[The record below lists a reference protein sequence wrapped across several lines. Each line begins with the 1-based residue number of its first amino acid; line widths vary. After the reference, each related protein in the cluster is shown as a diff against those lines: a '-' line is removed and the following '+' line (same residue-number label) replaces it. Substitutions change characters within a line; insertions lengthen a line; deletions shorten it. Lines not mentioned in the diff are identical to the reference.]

1 MKMKSLRSVRAR
13 AVLVFLLA
21 ALLIAWGAGT
31 AVYRWSVQHGFRA
44 LHDSSTLTLALQ
56 EAALN
61 KEVGRF
67 GLVPI
72 TVASDRTIV
81 DYLANPG
88 SQDSA
93 AINRFLSSLNANV
106 GAESIYLISLDGTVL
121 ASSNWQAEHSFI
133 GNRLPFRPYFQ
144 QAQVGR
150 ISSYYAVG
158 TTQSQPG
165 YYLATAVEH
174 ANQRVGIV
182 AIKIGLEQLELV
194 WHARNQPL
202 LLVDNN
208 HVIVLSSV
216 PAWKFHTIG
225 ALNATTK
232 DALAQSRQYNQ
243 QPIES
248 LPWETEK
255 RLAKDTSLVTLSL
268 DKRNARYLA
277 VDWPVAS
284 LGMTLISLTDPGPE
298 ETEAGVWAL
307 ATGILILFIAVASL
321 SFAQWRMSIRDRL
334 AAQDRLREANDRLE
348 EQVAQRNA
356 ELTAAN
362 AALTRQ
368 VEERTLA
375 ATQLQN
381 FQKELIRT
389 ENLAVIGQLSA
400 GLAHEINQPLAA
412 LSTLSANAVRFLER
426 QDVATVRHNLE
437 RINDIVVRMGRLT
450 RQLKSFARNADDD
463 SSDADIATSVEAA
476 QALLAHRMQQEGKAI
491 RFELGAFPASIRVRC
506 NAVRLEQVLVN
517 LIGNAMDAVEG
528 IDNPAISVY
537 WHIVNDR
544 AVINVDD
551 NGSGMSEDVLQ
562 RIFEPFFTTKS
573 LSGLGLGLAIS
584 SDIVKSYGGTLTAM
598 NLPNGGARFSVTLG
612 LAIEKGGMRHE

>member
-1 MKMKSLRSVRAR
+1 VRAR
-13 AVLVFLLA
+13 AVLLFLFA
-21 ALLIAWGAGT
+21 ALLIAAAAGA
-31 AVYRWSVQHGFRA
+31 AVYRWSVQRGFRA

-61 KEVGRF
+61 KEVDRF
-67 GLVPI
+67 GLVPL
-72 TVASDRTIV
+72 TVASDKTIV

-88 SQDSA
+88 GQDSA

-106 GAESIYLISLDGTVL
+106 GAESIFLISLDGTVL
-121 ASSNWQAEHSFI
+121 ASSNWQTDHSFI

-144 QAQVGR
+144 QAKVGR

-158 TTQSQPG
+158 TTQSRPG
-165 YYLATAVEH
+165 YYLATAVEF

-182 AIKIGLEQLELV
+182 AIKIGLEQLELL
-194 WHARNQPL
+194 WHARTQPL
-202 LLVDNN
+202 LLVDTNN
-208 HVIVLSSV
+208 VVVLSSV
-216 PAWKFHTIG
+216 SAWKFHTIG
-225 ALNATTK
+225 ELSAATKET
-232 DALAQSRQYNQ
+232 LAQSRQYNQ
-243 QPIES
+243 QPIDP
-248 LPWETEK
+248 LPWTIEK
-255 RLAKDTSLVTLSL
+255 RLAKDTSLVTVPL
-268 DKRNARYLA
+268 DKHNARYLA
-277 VDWPVAS
+277 VAWPIAS
-284 LGMTLISLTDPGPE
+284 FGMTLISLVDPVSE
-298 ETEAGVWAL
+298 ETEAAAL
-307 ATGILILFIAVASL
+307 AIASGILILFIAVASL
-321 SFAQWRMSIRDRL
+321 SLAQWRMSTRDRL
-334 AAQDRLREANDRLE
+334 AAQDRLRDANDRLE
-348 EQVAQRNA
+348 EQVAQRSG

-368 VEERTLA
+368 VAERTLA
-375 ATQLQN
+375 AVQLQN

-412 LSTLSANAVRFLER
+412 LSTLSANAVRYLER
-426 QDVATVRHNLE
+426 QDVVTVRHNLE

-463 SSDADIATSVEAA
+463 SSDADIATSVDAA
-476 QALLAHRMQQEGKAI
+476 QALLAHRMQQGLQAI
-491 RFELGAFPASIRVRC
+491 RFEQRAPPESIRVRC

-528 IDNPAISVY
+528 IENPGISVY
-537 WHIVNDR
+537 WHIVNDM

-551 NGSGMSEDVLQ
+551 NGSGMSEDVLK

-584 SDIVKSYGGTLTAM
+584 SDIVKSYGGTLTAI
-598 NLPNGGARFSVTLG
+598 NLPSGGARFSVMLG
-612 LAIEKGGMRHE
+612 LAIEKRGMRHE